1 MTSRLIKKTN
11 TKKSLSSLSTK
22 YVEEFVS
29 RVESK
34 LYDFNR
40 SFLTPYKKK
49 LDELDKSVI
58 SDIEK
63 NLSSPAL
70 IVKNQL
76 DELWNYHWTLGQKD
90 VLSLESEMSLRRSIN
105 EGKKR
110 SKVSNYSSKG
120 TNLITFATQDD
131 LAVKGL
137 WDTKV
142 EKSILRDYDK
152 RVIRL
157 QRDLSKAADIS
168 GRSNISTELKDIS
181 RELDI
186 FLGKVQNRQS
196 TATNKQFAT
205 IGVRVRDLQ
214 ETVRVMELKLSESL
228 SPITS
233 TSTTS
238 TNGVDI
244 LNSSQ
249 FGTIYQDKR
258 TLLLGQSYSGDYKKG
273 IVSSIK
279 KYFSTN
285 KDNTKPKTRERDLF
299 TQLTRNTT
307 SDVSKEESTRVKAL
321 LNNKDRLSNK
331 DRSAAQAIDSLVKS
345 LSYGKTLSDKKISNF
360 IKGDN
365 NLDSLRS
372 VTQGTIYEDSSNRL
386 INELSKEGTKV
397 SNLKPILQ
405 EIKSREKYPLGD
417 NVERVYDSKSSSY
430 RSIEDLESSISN
442 IFGIQRIK
450 RIAETEI
457 SLAYNLGRLKKLEEL
472 GYKKVRITN
481 EAENNS
487 NRQQALN
494 VYGSLAKA
502 YRSDTNERYL
512 PMLCTHCLNRNNQ
525 VMDISTIYRGKVDTK
540 YEVGGKYSALPPFH
554 VSCWCYFVGVE
565 ENRRDKESSLVSEL
579 AETIKNSVVADSLS
593 NQTTSN
599 AFYNDPFIKKLVIAG
614 VGLLGVGAAYY
625 AYTKLARNR
634 VQIPLN
640 LRPKRTNITQDVNS
654 VVEETQEA
662 LLKNFVDNLDTTAM
676 VEVAEVAS
684 KLPKAFRILN
694 SAEDLAGVVDNQLSQ
709 EVYTLSNTTQTT
721 LNELIADNPD
731 YLSVLDSL
739 LSSKK
744 SYESIRDRIIQNKL
758 KGQDLDE
765 VYQTYLDSKQEYE
778 TQLSRY
784 LQATKDKKSN
794 LIDLSSNLNV
804 SAREVILDNR
814 RNLPEG
820 ASLQSALENLKS
832 RKLIDSSNRQL
843 RSIEKNLN
851 KEISN
856 IRDLQSRESR
866 LVDTKLGG
874 RDSRARA
881 EQLRSIK
888 PTLPS
893 TNTKNLDAVVTNV
906 NRIKRDLNDN
916 RLNMETIR
924 SISKKRLDSS
934 SFADRALLID
944 TQKQYYRQILTEKG
958 RVVSQLKSMNNIES
972 LENFSKLYRS
982 EISNKAKTGY
992 QYSSGLW
999 KEADISKLDN
1009 TYREV
1014 SNVLTVKK
1022 SYESYL
1028 SELDDMLE
1036 KMNNFESVIS
1046 SDIQF
1051 SSIENSDETN
1061 RINLRIERLRKIPR
1075 IGCLKLYE

>member
-1 MTSRLIKKTN
+1 MATTLIKKTN
-11 TKKSLSSLSTK
+11 PKTGLPTNTKTFSSLSTK

-34 LYDFNR
+34 LYDFNK

-49 LDELDKSVI
+49 LDELDRSVI

-70 IVKNQL
+70 LVKNQL
-76 DELWNYHWTLGQKD
+76 DELWNYHWMIGQKD
-90 VLSLESEMSLRRSIN
+90 VLSLE
-105 EGKKR
+105 GKKI
-110 SKVSNYSSKG
+110 SKVANYSSEVD
-120 TNLITFATQDD
+120 NLVTFATQDD

-137 WDTKV
+137 WDAKV
-142 EKSILRDYDK
+142 EKSILRDYDR

-157 QRDLSKAADIS
+157 QRDLTKATDIS
-168 GRSNISTELKDIS
+168 DRSNISNELKDIS

-214 ETVRVMELKLSESL
+214 ETVRVMELKLSN
-228 SPITS
+228 
-233 TSTTS
+233 TS
-238 TNGVDI
+238 TNVTNDIDI

-273 IVSSIK
+273 IISNIK
-279 KYFSTN
+279 KYFISSEDTN
-285 KDNTKPKTRERDLF
+285 RLKTRERDLF
-299 TQLTRNTT
+299 TQLTRNTI
-307 SDVSKEESTRVKAL
+307 SNISKEESTRVKTL
-321 LNNKDRLSNK
+321 ISNKDRLSNK
-331 DRSAAQAIDSLVKS
+331 DRSAAQAVDNLVKS

-360 IKGDN
+360 IKGGN
-365 NLDSLRS
+365 NLDNLRS
-372 VTQGTIYEDSSNRL
+372 VTQGTIYENSTNQL
-386 INELSKEGTKV
+386 INELSSGGKNV
-397 SNLKPILQ
+397 KPILQ
-405 EIKSREKYPLGD
+405 EIKNREKYPLGD
-417 NVERVYDSKSSSY
+417 NVERVYDSRSGSY

-512 PMLCTHCLNRNNQ
+512 PMLCTHCLSRNNQ
-525 VMDISTIYRGKVDTK
+525 VMDISTIYRSKVDTK
-540 YEVGGKYSALPPFH
+540 YEINGKYSALPPFH

-565 ENRRDKESSLVSEL
+565 ESKRDKEGSLVSEL
-579 AETIKNSVVADSLS
+579 AETIKNSVVANSLS
-593 NQTTSN
+593 GETTTSN

-640 LRPKRTNITQDVNS
+640 LRPKKSS
-654 VVEETQEA
+654 VSNVTEETQEA
-662 LLKNFVDNLDTTAM
+662 LLKNFVNNLDNTAM
-676 VEVAEVAS
+676 VEVAEVAG
-684 KLPKAFRILN
+684 KLPKAFRILS
-694 SAEDLAGVVDNQLSQ
+694 SADDLAGAVDNQLSQ
-709 EVYTLSNTTQTT
+709 EVYTLSNSTQAT
-721 LNELIADNPD
+721 LNELIADNPE

-744 SYESIRDRIIQNKL
+744 SYESIRDRILQNKL

-765 VYQTYLDSKQEYE
+765 VYQTYLNSKQEYE
-778 TQLSRY
+778 AQLSRY

-804 SAREVILDNR
+804 SAREVLLDNR
-814 RNLPEG
+814 SNLPEG

-832 RKLIDSSNRQL
+832 RKLIDSSNKQL

-856 IRDLQSRESR
+856 ISDLQSRESR
-866 LVDTKLGG
+866 LVDTRLGG

-888 PTLPS
+888 PKVPS
-893 TNTKNLDAVVTNV
+893 TNTKNLDAVVSNV

-934 SFADRALLID
+934 SVADRALLID
-944 TQKQYYRQILTEKG
+944 TQRQYYRQILTEKG
-958 RVVSQLKSMNNIES
+958 RVVSQLKSMSNVES

-992 QYSSGLW
+992 PYSSGLW
-999 KEADISKLDN
+999 KEADISKLDE
-1009 TYREV
+1009 TYKEV
-1014 SNVLTVKK
+1014 SNVLTIKK

-1046 SDIQF
+1046 SNIQF
-1051 SSIENSDETN
+1051 SSTGSSDETN

>member
-1 MTSRLIKKTN
+1 MATTLIKKTN
-11 TKKSLSSLSTK
+11 NTKTFSSLSTK

-29 RVESK
+29 KVESK

-70 IVKNQL
+70 LVKNQL
-76 DELWNYHWTLGQKD
+76 DELWNYHWMLGQKD
-90 VLSLESEMSLRRSIN
+90 VLSN
-105 EGKKR
+105 KGKKR
-110 SKVSNYSSKG
+110 SNKTNYSSKVDG
-120 TNLITFATQDD
+120 LVTFATQDD

-137 WDTKV
+137 WDAKI
-142 EKSILRDYDK
+142 EKSILRDYDR

-157 QRDLSKAADIS
+157 QRDLSKATDVS
-168 GRSNISTELKDIS
+168 DRSNISTELKDIS
-181 RELDI
+181 RELDM

-228 SPITS
+228 SPVTN
-233 TSTTS
+233 TS
-238 TNGVDI
+238 TNTTNGIDI

-279 KYFSTN
+279 KYFASN
-285 KDNTKPKTRERDLF
+285 VDNTNTRPKTRERDLF
-299 TQLTRNTT
+299 TQLTKNTT
-307 SDVSKEESTRVKAL
+307 SNVSKEESTRVKAL
-321 LNNKDRLSNK
+321 ISKKDRLSNK
-331 DRSAAQAIDSLVKS
+331 DRSAAQALDKFTKS
-345 LSYGKTLSDKKISNF
+345 ISSKKMSTT
-360 IKGDN
+360 
-365 NLDSLRS
+365 NLDNLRS
-372 VTQGTIYEDSSNRL
+372 VTQGTIYEDSTNKL
-386 INELSKEGTKV
+386 VNELSNGGK
-397 SNLKPILQ
+397 NLKPILQ
-405 EIKSREKYPLGD
+405 EIKSKEKYPLGD
-417 NVERVYDSKSSSY
+417 NVERVYDSRSSSY

-472 GYKKVRITN
+472 GYKKVRVTN

-502 YRSDTNERYL
+502 YRSDNNERYL
-512 PMLCTHCLNRNNQ
+512 PMLCTHCLSRNNQ
-525 VMDISTIYRGKVDTK
+525 VMDINTIYKGKVDTK
-540 YEVGGKYSALPPFH
+540 YEIDGKYSALPPFH

-565 ENRRDKESSLVSEL
+565 ESKRDKEGSLVSEL
-579 AETIKNSVVADSLS
+579 AEGLKNSVIADSLS
-593 NQTTSN
+593 GETATSN
-599 AFYNDPFIKKLVIAG
+599 SFYNDPFIKKLVIAG

-640 LRPKRTNITQDVNS
+640 LRPKRSNVSN
-654 VVEETQEA
+654 VAEETQEA
-662 LLKNFVDNLDTTAM
+662 SLKNFVDNLDTTAM

-684 KLPKAFRILN
+684 KLPKAFSIASNVDNLT
-694 SAEDLAGVVDNQLSQ
+694 EVVDNQLSQ
-709 EVYTLSNTTQTT
+709 EIYTLSNSTQAT

-731 YLSVLDSL
+731 YLNVLNSL

-744 SYESIRDRIIQNKL
+744 SYENIRDRILQNKL

-778 TQLSRY
+778 AQLSRY

-804 SAREVILDNR
+804 SAREVLLDNR
-814 RNLPEG
+814 SNLPEG
-820 ASLQSALENLKS
+820 ASLQSALDTLKS
-832 RKLIDSSNRQL
+832 RKLIDSSNKQL

-856 IRDLQSRESR
+856 ISDLQSRESR
-866 LVDTKLGG
+866 LVDTRLGG

-881 EQLRSIK
+881 EQLRSNK
-888 PTLPS
+888 PKLPS
-893 TNTKNLDAVVTNV
+893 TNTKNLDAIVSNV
-906 NRIKRDLNDN
+906 NKIKRDLNDN

-934 SFADRALLID
+934 SVADRALLID

-958 RVVSQLKSMNNIES
+958 RVVSQLKSMSNVES

-999 KEADISKLDN
+999 KEADISKLDE
-1009 TYREV
+1009 TYKEV
-1014 SNVLTVKK
+1014 SNVLTIKK

-1051 SSIENSDETN
+1051 SSIGSSKETN

>member
-1 MTSRLIKKTN
+1 MATTLIKKTDN
-11 TKKSLSSLSTK
+11 KKTFSSLSTK
-22 YVEEFVS
+22 YVEEFVN

-63 NLSSPAL
+63 NLFSPAL
-70 IVKNQL
+70 LVKNQL
-76 DELWNYHWTLGQKD
+76 DELWNYHWMLGQKD
-90 VLSLESEMSLRRSIN
+90 VLSN
-105 EGKKR
+105 KG
-110 SKVSNYSSKG
+110 SNYSSKVDD
-120 TNLITFATQDD
+120 LITFATQDD

-137 WDTKV
+137 WDAKV
-142 EKSILRDYDK
+142 EKSILRDYDR

-157 QRDLSKAADIS
+157 QRDLSKATDIS
-168 GRSNISTELKDIS
+168 DRSNISTELKDIS

-196 TATNKQFAT
+196 TATNKQFST

-214 ETVRVMELKLSESL
+214 ETVRVMELKLSGSL
-228 SPITS
+228 SPVTNTS
-233 TSTTS
+233 INTTK
-238 TNGVDI
+238 GIDI

-279 KYFSTN
+279 KYFASN
-285 KDNTKPKTRERDLF
+285 VDNTRTKTRERDLF
-299 TQLTRNTT
+299 TQLTKNIT
-307 SDVSKEESTRVKAL
+307 SNVSKEESTRVKAL
-321 LNNKDRLSNK
+321 ISNKDRLSNK
-331 DRSAAQAIDSLVKS
+331 DRSAAQAIDNLVKS

-360 IKGDN
+360 IKGGN
-365 NLDSLRS
+365 NLDSLMS

-386 INELSKEGTKV
+386 ISELTKEGTKV
-397 SNLKPILQ
+397 SNIKPLLQ

-417 NVERVYDSKSSSY
+417 NVERVYDSRSSSY

-472 GYKKVRITN
+472 GYKKVKITN

-502 YRSDTNERYL
+502 YRSDNNERYL
-512 PMLCTHCLNRNNQ
+512 PMLCNHCLSRNNQ
-525 VMDISTIYRGKVDTK
+525 VMDISTIYKGKVDTK
-540 YEVGGKYSALPPFH
+540 YEVDGKYSALPPFH

-565 ENRRDKESSLVSEL
+565 ESKKDKEGSLVSEL
-579 AETIKNSVVADSLS
+579 AETIKNSIVANSLS
-593 NQTTSN
+593 GETATSN
-599 AFYNDPFIKKLVIAG
+599 AFYNDPFIKKLVVAG

-640 LRPKRTNITQDVNS
+640 LRPKRSS
-654 VVEETQEA
+654 VSNVTEETQEA
-662 LLKNFVDNLDTTAM
+662 SLKNFVDNLDTTAM
-676 VEVAEVAS
+676 VEVAEVAG
-684 KLPKAFRILN
+684 KLPKAFRILS
-694 SAEDLAGVVDNQLSQ
+694 SADDLAGAVDNQLSQ
-709 EVYTLSNTTQTT
+709 EVHTLSNSTQAT

-744 SYESIRDRIIQNKL
+744 SYESIRDRILQNKL

-778 TQLSRY
+778 AQLSRY

-804 SAREVILDNR
+804 SAREVLLDNR

-832 RKLIDSSNRQL
+832 RKLIDSSNKQL

-851 KEISN
+851 REISN
-856 IRDLQSRESR
+856 ISDLQSRESR
-866 LVDTKLGG
+866 LVDTRLGG

-888 PTLPS
+888 PKLPS
-893 TNTKNLDAVVTNV
+893 TNTKNLDAVVSNV

-934 SFADRALLID
+934 SVADRALLID
-944 TQKQYYRQILTEKG
+944 TQRQYYRQILTEKG
-958 RVVSQLKSMNNIES
+958 RVVSQLKSMNNVES

-992 QYSSGLW
+992 QYSSGIW
-999 KEADISKLDN
+999 KETDISKLDE
-1009 TYREV
+1009 TYKEV
-1014 SNVLTVKK
+1014 SNVLTIKK

-1051 SSIENSDETN
+1051 SSIGSSDETN

>member
-1 MTSRLIKKTN
+1 MATTLIKKTN
-11 TKKSLSSLSTK
+11 QKTFSSLSTK

-58 SDIEK
+58 ADIEK

-70 IVKNQL
+70 LVKNQL
-76 DELWNYHWTLGQKD
+76 DELWNYHWMLGQKD
-90 VLSLESEMSLRRSIN
+90 VLSSNKQIRNRT
-105 EGKKR
+105 
-110 SKVSNYSSKG
+110 NYSSNG
-120 TNLITFATQDD
+120 NDLVTFATKDD

-137 WDTKV
+137 WDAKV
-142 EKSILRDYDK
+142 EKSILRDYDR
-152 RVIRL
+152 RVIKL
-157 QRDLSKAADIS
+157 QRELSKVTNVSD
-168 GRSNISTELKDIS
+168 RSSISTELKDIS
-181 RELDI
+181 RELEK
-186 FLGKVQNRQS
+186 FLGNVQNRQS

-228 SPITS
+228 SPVTN
-233 TSTTS
+233 TS
-238 TNGVDI
+238 TNPINDIDI

-273 IVSSIK
+273 IISSIK
-279 KYFSTN
+279 KYFA
-285 KDNTKPKTRERDLF
+285 KEGETKPKTRERDLF

-307 SDVSKEESTRVKAL
+307 SNVSREESSRVKTL
-321 LNNKDRLSNK
+321 INSKDRLSNK

-360 IKGDN
+360 IKEGN

-372 VTQGTIYEDSSNRL
+372 VTKGTIYEDSSNKL
-386 INELSKEGTKV
+386 INELSREGSRA
-397 SNLKPILQ
+397 SNIKPLLQ

-417 NVERVYDSKSSSY
+417 NVERVYDTRSSSY
-430 RSIEDLESSISN
+430 KSIEDLESSISN

-512 PMLCTHCLNRNNQ
+512 PMLCTYCLSRNNQ

-540 YEVGGKYSALPPFH
+540 YELDGKYSALPPFH

-565 ENRRDKESSLVSEL
+565 ESKRDKEESLISEL
-579 AETIKNSVVADSLS
+579 AETIKNSVVANSLA
-593 NQTTSN
+593 NQTTTSN

-614 VGLLGVGAAYY
+614 VGLLSVGAAYY
-625 AYTKLARNR
+625 AYTRLARNK

-640 LRPKRTNITQDVNS
+640 LRPKRS
-654 VVEETQEA
+654 VDNTLAEETQEIS
-662 LLKNFVDNLDTTAM
+662 LKNFVDNLDTTAM

-684 KLPKAFRILN
+684 KLPKAFRILS
-694 SAEDLAGVVDNQLSQ
+694 SADDLAGVVDNQLSQ
-709 EVYTLSNTTQTT
+709 EVHTLSNSTQAT

-731 YLSVLDSL
+731 YLNVLDSL

-744 SYESIRDRIIQNKL
+744 SYENIRDRILQNKL

-784 LQATKDKKSN
+784 LQATRDKKSN

-804 SAREVILDNR
+804 SAREVILNNR
-814 RNLPEG
+814 SNLPKG
-820 ASLQSALENLKS
+820 ASLQSALDNLKS
-832 RKLIDSSNRQL
+832 RKLINSSNKQL

-856 IRDLQSRESR
+856 ISDLQSRESK
-866 LVDTKLGG
+866 LVDTRLGG
-874 RDSRARA
+874 RDSRVRA
-881 EQLRSIK
+881 EQLRNIK
-888 PTLPS
+888 PNIPS
-893 TNTKNLDAVVTNV
+893 TNTKNLDSVVSNI
-906 NRIKRDLNDN
+906 NKIKRDLNDN

-934 SFADRALLID
+934 SVADRALLID
-944 TQKQYYRQILTEKG
+944 TQRQYYRQILTEKG
-958 RVVSQLKSMNNIES
+958 RVVSQLKSMSNVES

-992 QYSSGLW
+992 QYSNGLW
-999 KEADISKLDN
+999 KEADISKLDE
-1009 TYREV
+1009 TYKDV
-1014 SNVLTVKK
+1014 SNILTVKK

-1051 SSIENSDETN
+1051 SSIGNSDEIN
-1061 RINLRIERLRKIPR
+1061 RINLRVERLRKIPR
-1075 IGCLKLYE
+1075 IGWKKLYE